1 MGYVFKLY
9 LPLSFNCYFL
19 RVSSLQKKWRCRGLT
34 QKESIFGILFY
45 LSHRNYRRTL
55 LHLQILPNS
64 TTTHFPQKKECV
76 YILIMLQI
84 LFCFLFWGEAPTTSH
99 KMGENLL
106 NIFFALPGSIKV
118 AMQFPQA
125 SSYDIDI
132 KLFFVNSGHMHT
144 FFPTVSA
151 VGNFAVQM
159 G

>member
-1 MGYVFKLY
+1 MGYIFKLH

-19 RVSSLQKKWRCRGLT
+19 RVSSLQKNWRCRGLT

-64 TTTHFPQKKECV
+64 TTHFPQKRNV
-76 YILIMLQI
+76 HSNNATNS
-84 LFCFLFWGEAPTTSH
+84 FLFPFLGGSPHHLTQNGWKPAE
-99 KMGENLL
+99 L
-106 NIFFALPGSIKV
+106 FFALPGSIKV

-132 KLFFVNSGHMHT
+132 SSFFLIQDT
-144 FFPTVSA
+144 FFPTVSV